1 MRSRFLAP
9 LAIACF
15 VLLAVG
21 CDGTISVTFATG
33 PQEFEVSTDGLLP
46 ADLQDA
52 SGNID
57 MVECG
62 PMGMCPP
69 TETVTLTCEAG
80 FCDPAPK
87 TLSAPVGGVIDVDD
101 LLAETRDV
109 GLRVV
114 DSYDVEEVSYD
125 VQLNTLTVP
134 TSEIEVFWGPE
145 AATSIDES
153 LGVRLFGTVPAI
165 PAGQTRSGQVIIDPA
180 GEAALS
186 EYLVEGGSRI
196 RFFARTV
203 VDLDPGDPF
212 PVGSVRVAVNVRV
225 RAVGSVVD

>member
-1 MRSRFLAP
+1 MRFSSALALACAAFLA
-9 LAIACF
+9 L
-15 VLLAVG
+15 G

-33 PQEFEVSTDGLLP
+33 PQELEVSADGLLP
-46 ADLQDA
+46 LELQDDA
-52 SGNID
+52 SGTIA

-69 TETVTLTCEAG
+69 TDRVTLTCEAG

-87 TLSAPVGGVIDVDD
+87 TLAAPVGEVVDVDD
-101 LLAETRDV
+101 LLAETREV

-125 VQLNTLTVP
+125 VQLNTLSVP
-134 TSEIEVFWGPE
+134 TTEIEVFWGPE
-145 AATSIDES
+145 AATAIDES
-153 LGVRLFGTVPAI
+153 LGVRRFGTVPAI
-165 PAGQTRSGQVIIDPA
+165 AAGQTRSGQVIIDPE

-186 EYLVEGGSRI
+186 EYLVEGGARI

-212 PVGSVRVAVNVRV
+212 PAGRVRVAVNVRV